1 MNILLYFFLL
11 VPDNSHVFWQFCGGE
26 YGGDMPKRLTAQL
39 LNTNMDA
46 GRYYD
51 DSGTGL
57 HIYVRKSGS
66 KSWSQKIRFS
76 GKQLELGLGNY
87 PMVSLV
93 EARRIAA
100 ENKALSQRGIN
111 PKLERLKPKTI
122 PPFTEV
128 MELALPSILDELKN
142 AKHRAQ
148 WRTTL
153 KTYALPS
160 IGNMPVN
167 EITVNEIHALLQPIW
182 KDKTETASRL
192 RGRIEKILDY
202 AIVKGM
208 MSPPNPATWQGNLS
222 ALLPQKSKVKIKRNH
237 PALPLQDAQRWWAEL
252 KQRDGTGAKA
262 LMFLTMTASRSGEIR
277 GMRWEEV
284 RLFEEAEAKKRGFLG
299 IWTRPAERMKA
310 KREHRVPITV
320 PMYDLIRRANHK
332 TGLVFKSR
340 SQSTLSDM
348 TISKLMKRMHTTDEK
363 GYIDQRSLLPAVPH
377 GLRSTFRD
385 WVAETGQSREAA
397 ELQLAHKF
405 GSEVEHSYYR
415 TDLLDDRATLVQRWY
430 NFLEGDDEQICTN

>member
-1 MNILLYFFLL
+1 MFSQI
-11 VPDNSHVFWQFCGGE
+11 CGGE
-26 YGGDMPKRLTAQL
+26 VAKRLTAQL
-39 LNTNMDA
+39 LNTNMEA

-66 KSWSQKIRFS
+66 KSWSQKIRFG

-87 PMVSLV
+87 PRISLAQ
-93 EARRIAA
+93 ARRIAA
-100 ENKALSQRGIN
+100 ENKALAESGVN
-111 PKLERLKPKTI
+111 PKLDRAKPKTI
-122 PPFTEV
+122 PSFKEV

-153 KTYALPS
+153 ETYALPS
-160 IGNMPVN
+160 IGSKPVN
-167 EITVNEIHALLQPIW
+167 EITVNDIDALLQPIW

-192 RGRIEKILDY
+192 RGRIERVLDY

-208 MSPPNPATWQGNLS
+208 MSPPNPAAWQGNLS
-222 ALLPQKSKVKIKRNH
+222 LLLSSKNKIKTVRNH
-237 PALPLQDAQRWWAEL
+237 PALQLKDAQRWWAEL

-262 LMFLTMTASRSGEIR
+262 LMLLTMTASRSGEIR
-277 GMRWEEV
+277 GMCWEEV
-284 RLFEEAEAKKRGFLG
+284 HFFDEDEANKRGYLG

-310 KREHRVPITV
+310 KREHRVPITSA
-320 PMYDLIRRANHK
+320 MYELISDTNDQK
-332 TGLVFKSR
+332 GLVFKSGKLT
-340 SQSTLSDM
+340 TLSDM
-348 TISKLMKRMHTTDEK
+348 TLSALMKRMHASDEN
-363 GYIDQRSLLPAVPH
+363 GFVDQRSALPAVPH

-385 WVAETGQSREAA
+385 WVAETGKSREAA

-405 GSEVEHSYYR
+405 GSEVEHAYYR
-415 TDLLDDRATLVQRWY
+415 TDLLDDRAKLLTNWHK
-430 NFLEGDDEQICTN
+430 FLEGATDA

>member
-1 MNILLYFFLL
+1 MA
-11 VPDNSHVFWQFCGGE
+11 
-26 YGGDMPKRLTAQL
+26 KRLTAQL
-39 LNTNMDA
+39 LNTNMEA

-66 KSWSQKIRFS
+66 KSWSQKIRFG

-87 PMVSLV
+87 PVVSLA

-100 ENKALSQRGIN
+100 ENKALAQRGIN
-111 PKLERLKPKTI
+111 PKLERVKPKTI
-122 PPFTEV
+122 PSFKEV
-128 MELALPSILDELKN
+128 MELALPSILDDLKN

-153 KTYALPS
+153 ETYAFPF
-160 IGNMPVN
+160 IGSMPVN
-167 EITVNEIHALLQPIW
+167 EITVNEIDALLRPIW

-192 RGRIEKILDY
+192 RGRIERVLDY

-208 MSPPNPATWQGNLS
+208 MSPPNPAAWQGNLS
-222 ALLPQKSKVKIKRNH
+222 LLLSSKNKIKTVRNH
-237 PALPLQDAQRWWAEL
+237 PALQLKDAQRWWTEL

-262 LMFLTMTASRSGEIR
+262 LMLLTMTASRSGEVR
-277 GMRWEEV
+277 GMCWEEV
-284 RLFEEAEAKKRGFLG
+284 QLFDDAEIKKRGYLG
-299 IWTRPAERMKA
+299 IWTRPAERMKGR
-310 KREHRVPITV
+310 REHRVPITSV
-320 PMYDLIRRANHK
+320 VYELISDTNDQ
-332 TGLVFKSR
+332 TGLVFKSGKLT
-340 SQSTLSDM
+340 TLSDM
-348 TISKLMKRMHTTDEK
+348 TLSALMKRVHASDEY
-363 GYIDQRSLLPAVPH
+363 GFVDQRSALPAVPH

-405 GSEVEHSYYR
+405 GSEVEHAYYR
-415 TDLLDDRATLVQRWY
+415 TDLLDERAKLLDRWHK
-430 NFLEGDDEQICTN
+430 FLEAKI

>member
-1 MNILLYFFLL
+1 MF
-11 VPDNSHVFWQFCGGE
+11 SQFCGGE
-26 YGGDMPKRLTAQL
+26 CGGDMAKRLTAQL
-39 LNTNMDA
+39 LNTNMEA

-66 KSWSQKIRFS
+66 KSWSQKIRFG

-87 PMVSLV
+87 PMVSLA

-100 ENKALSQRGIN
+100 DNKALAQRGIN
-111 PKLERLKPKTI
+111 PKLERVKPKTI
-122 PPFTEV
+122 PSFKEV
-128 MELALPSILDELKN
+128 MEMALPSILDELKN

-153 KTYALPS
+153 ETYTLPS
-160 IGNMPVN
+160 IGSMPVN

-192 RGRIEKILDY
+192 RGRIEKVLDY

-208 MSPPNPATWQGNLS
+208 MSPPNPASWQGNLS
-222 ALLPQKSKVKIKRNH
+222 ALLPQKAKVKTKRNY
-237 PALPLQDAQRWWAEL
+237 PALQLKDAQRWWAEL
-252 KQRDGTGAKA
+252 KQRDGSGAKA
-262 LMFLTMTASRSGEIR
+262 LMLLTMTAARSGEIR
-277 GMRWEEV
+277 GMCWEEV
-284 RLFEEAEAKKRGFLG
+284 HLFEESEATKRGYLG

-310 KREHRVPITV
+310 KREHRVPITSA
-320 PMYDLIRRANHK
+320 MYELISDTNDQ
-332 TGLVFKSR
+332 TGFVFKSGR
-340 SQSTLSDM
+340 LTTLSDM
-348 TISKLMKRMHTTDEK
+348 TLSALMKRMNASDE
-363 GYIDQRSLLPAVPH
+363 GGFVDQRSALPAVPH

-405 GSEVEHSYYR
+405 GSEVEHTYYR
-415 TDLLDDRATLVQRWY
+415 TDLVDERAKLLDYWHK
-430 NFLEGDDEQICTN
+430 FLGGLNG

>member
-1 MNILLYFFLL
+1 MA
-11 VPDNSHVFWQFCGGE
+11 
-26 YGGDMPKRLTAQL
+26 KRLTAQL
-39 LNTNMDA
+39 LNTNMEA

-66 KSWSQKIRFS
+66 KSWSQKIRFG

-87 PMVSLV
+87 PVVSLA

-100 ENKALSQRGIN
+100 ENKALAQRGIN
-111 PKLERLKPKTI
+111 PKLERVKPKTI
-122 PPFTEV
+122 PSFKEV
-128 MELALPSILDELKN
+128 MELALPSILDDLKN

-153 KTYALPS
+153 ETYAFPF
-160 IGNMPVN
+160 IGSMPVN
-167 EITVNEIHALLQPIW
+167 EITVNEIDALLRPIW

-192 RGRIEKILDY
+192 RGRIERVLDY

-208 MSPPNPATWQGNLS
+208 MSPPNPAAWQGNLS
-222 ALLPQKSKVKIKRNH
+222 LLLSSKNKIKTVRNH
-237 PALPLQDAQRWWAEL
+237 PALQLKDAQRWWTEL

-262 LMFLTMTASRSGEIR
+262 LMLLTMTASRSGEVR
-277 GMRWEEV
+277 GMCWEELQ
-284 RLFEEAEAKKRGFLG
+284 LFDKEEIKKRGYLG
-299 IWTRPAERMKA
+299 IWTRPAERMKGR
-310 KREHRVPITV
+310 REHRVPITSV
-320 PMYDLIRRANHK
+320 VYELISDTNDQ
-332 TGLVFKSR
+332 TGLVFKSGKLT
-340 SQSTLSDM
+340 TLSDM
-348 TISKLMKRMHTTDEK
+348 TLSALMKRVHASDEY
-363 GYIDQRSLLPAVPH
+363 GFVDQRSALPAVPH

-405 GSEVEHSYYR
+405 GSEVEHAYYR
-415 TDLLDDRATLVQRWY
+415 TDLLDERAKLLDRWHK
-430 NFLEGDDEQICTN
+430 FLEAKI